1 MDTQTRT
8 LMEKINRNDK
18 VQSDKITELEKKIE
32 ILIKE
37 LDAVKK
43 AFIKKAEKEVKKV
56 KES

>member
-32 ILIKE
+32 MLINE

-43 AFIKKAEKEVKKV
+43 AFVKKSEKEVKKA